1 MAEQETKS
9 ESENGGSIDYN
20 ESAEKIAKAKAKAA
34 DQDAKRLREE
44 SE

>member
-1 MAEQETKS
+1 MAT
-9 ESENGGSIDYN
+9 ESEKTESKDAGSIDYN
-20 ESAEKIAKAKAKAA
+20 DSAANIAKEKAKAA